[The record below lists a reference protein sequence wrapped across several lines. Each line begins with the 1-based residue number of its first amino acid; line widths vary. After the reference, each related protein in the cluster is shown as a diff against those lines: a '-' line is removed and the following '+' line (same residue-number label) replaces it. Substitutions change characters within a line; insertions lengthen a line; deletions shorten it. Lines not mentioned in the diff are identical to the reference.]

1 MILKAKA
8 SARIFASLLFLS
20 TCSPGSAAPSGRSY
34 FFANRGACTASRLFN
49 PDECA
54 AAFANAA
61 AELRDRAPH
70 FPSNA
75 DCRSRFRLCDVTRSK
90 ETNEETTSYSP
101 TGEISYTPIA
111 LGVEIVVSING
122 VEAAPTLAV
131 DFPRRVFPFFP
142 ISQPYQ
148 NQYKETQK
156 IRNEQRNEDILAPD
170 HFEPLS
176 RRLPLAGATT
186 FTPSAV
192 GTIEIATSK
201 PSKSETADERRR
213 RLKQAPLI
221 D

>member
-1 MILKAKA
+1 MLRAKA
-8 SARIFASLLFLS
+8 SARIFASLLALAI
-20 TCSPGSAAPSGRSY
+20 CSPGSAAPSGRSY
-34 FFANRGACTASRLFN
+34 FFANRNACAASALFN
-49 PDECA
+49 SDECA

-70 FPSNA
+70 FRSNA
-75 DCRSRFRLCDVTRSK
+75 DCRARFRLCDIAHSRG
-90 ETNEETTSYSP
+90 TNDEATSYAP
-101 TGEISYTPIA
+101 TEEISYTPVA

-122 VEAAPTLAV
+122 VDAAPTLAV
-131 DFPRRVFPFFP
+131 DLPRRVFPFFP

-148 NQYKETQK
+148 NQHNEAEM
-156 IRNEQRNEDILAPD
+156 IRSEQRNRDILAPD

-176 RRLPLAGATT
+176 RRLPLKGAST

-192 GTIEIATSK
+192 GTIEVATSK
-201 PSKSETADERRR
+201 PGKSETTDERRH